1 MKQILYILF
10 FIFFYSSCD
19 AQLDKKIPKN
29 MQVVTIPKAVIDKPT
44 LPIVVGAEQTENYL
58 SLLQNK
64 KVGIVANHT
73 AFIDKTHLVD
83 SLLSLKIN
91 VVKVFSPEHGFRGN
105 ADAGEKVN
113 SEIDE
118 KTQLPIV
125 SLYGKNKKP
134 NKEQMQGLD
143 VMIFDIQDVGARFYT
158 YISTMH
164 YVMEACAENNIPL
177 IILDR
182 PNPNGHFVDGPILE
196 EKYKSFIGMHPV
208 PIVHGMTV
216 GEYAQMINGEK
227 WLENKVQCDLTVIKM
242 KHYDHL
248 SVYELPIKPSPNLPN
263 MSSVYLYPSLC
274 LFEGT
279 PMSVGRGTEKP
290 FQVLGHPK
298 INSEKYSFTPKSME
312 GAKQP
317 KLEGQFCKGYD
328 LSEYGETCMR
338 GLKKLNLFW
347 LLDIYKNFPEKE
359 SFFGSSFNLL
369 AGTDQLQEQI
379 KADKTEKEIYNSWQ
393 EGLKK
398 FKITRKKY
406 LLYRDFE

>member
-1 MKQILYILF
+1 MKQTFYILF

-19 AQLDKKIPKN
+19 AQQNKKMHEN
-29 MQVVTIPKAVIDKPT
+29 MQTVTIPKAIVEKPD
-44 LPIVVGAEQTENYL
+44 LPIITGASQTATYL
-58 SLLQNK
+58 PLLQNK

-73 AFIDKTHLVD
+73 AVINKMHLVD
-83 SLLSLKIN
+83 SLLSLKVN
-91 VVKVFSPEHGFRGN
+91 VVKVFSPEHGFRGK

-113 SEIDE
+113 SEVDE

-125 SLYGKNKKP
+125 SLYGNNKKP
-134 NKEQMQGLD
+134 TTEQLQGLE
-143 VMIFDIQDVGARFYT
+143 VIVFDIQDVGARFYT

-227 WLENKVQCDLTVIKM
+227 WLANQVQCDLTIVKM
-242 KHYDHL
+242 KNYDHL
-248 SVYELPIKPSPNLPN
+248 SAYELPIKPSPNLPN
-263 MSSVYLYPSLC
+263 MSSIYLYPSLC

-279 PMSVGRGTEKP
+279 PISVGRGTDKP

-298 INSEKYSFTPKSME
+298 IDSEKYSFTPKSME
-312 GAKQP
+312 GAKKP
-317 KLEGQFCKGYD
+317 KLEGQLCKGYN
-328 LSEYGETCMR
+328 LSEYGNMCMR
-338 GLKKLNLFW
+338 GLKRLNLFW
-347 LLDIYKNFPEKE
+347 LLDIYQNFPEKE
-359 SFFGSSFNLL
+359 GFFTNSFNLL
-369 AGTDQLQEQI
+369 AGTNQLQEQI
-379 KADKTEKEIYNSWQ
+379 KAGKTEKEIVASWQ
-393 EGLKK
+393 DGLKQ

-406 LLYRDFE
+406 LLYGDFE